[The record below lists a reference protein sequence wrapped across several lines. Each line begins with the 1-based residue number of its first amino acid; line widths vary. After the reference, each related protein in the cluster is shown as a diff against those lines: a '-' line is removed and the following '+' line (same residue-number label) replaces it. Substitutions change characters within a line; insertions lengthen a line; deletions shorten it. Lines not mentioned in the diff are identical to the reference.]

1 MEGEPRSKI
10 KRQSEKGKQKSRKS
24 KKASGFAMDF
34 TYYSKALK
42 AEQSKKKPLS
52 GKPGSKLRNSNQNN
66 ILRNFNK
73 SRGNKGKRIAFF
85 IGKYSFF

>member
-1 MEGEPRSKI
+1 
-10 KRQSEKGKQKSRKS
+10 
-24 KKASGFAMDF
+24 MDF

-66 ILRNFNK
+66 LLRNFNK